1 VRTIQVLAQ
10 GYEPVD
16 AHRLFSLDVR
26 ATGAGGDV
34 IRFYRVGDR
43 YGCFSNFAPY
53 PVRLEGVKWPT
64 SEHYFQARKFAEESV
79 REAIRAAPTPMDAA
93 ELGRSRARPLRPDW
107 EAVKAAV
114 MREAVLAKFS
124 QHPDLRRALLWTG
137 EATLVEHTRR
147 DAVWGDG
154 GDGRGRNLLGRILM
168 DARARLRAEAA
179 ALAEAPPPVRA
190 VLASALDWFALG
202 VPPAPNAW
210 WQDQLASRLAPLD
223 GATRVEWLGRLL
235 PRFAETASPGE
246 IGESALLGLVHAAGA
261 LDGDPLVPAV
271 ATALEAAWAPAPG
284 VGVRAPSAG
293 TACLPILARSPAGRD
308 RLRSLQPRLE
318 PPSLRQR
325 IEAALARPED
335 R

>member
-1 VRTIQVLAQ
+1 VADL
-10 GYEPVD
+10 
-16 AHRLFSLDVR
+16 R
-26 ATGAGGDV
+26 A
-34 IRFYRVGDR
+34 
-43 YGCFSNFAPY
+43 
-53 PVRLEGVKWPT
+53 LL
-64 SEHYFQARKFAEESV
+64 FQARKFAEESV

-93 ELGRSRARPLRPDW
+93 AMGRSRARALRPDW

-147 DAVWGDG
+147 DTVWGDG

-190 VLASALDWFALG
+190 VLAALLDWLALG

-210 WQDQLASRLAPLD
+210 WRDQLASRLAPLD
-223 GATRVEWLGRLL
+223 RPTLVEWLGRLL
-235 PRFAETASPGE
+235 PPFAATASPGE
-246 IGESALLGLVHAAGA
+246 IGQSALLGLVYAAGA

-271 ATALEAAWAPAPG
+271 AAALEAAWIPAPG
-284 VGVRAPSAG
+284 TGIRAPAAG
-293 TACLPILARSPAGRD
+293 SACLPILARSPAGRA

-318 PPSLRQR
+318 SRPLRQQ
-325 IEAALARPED
+325 IEAALGQPEAG
-335 R
+335 